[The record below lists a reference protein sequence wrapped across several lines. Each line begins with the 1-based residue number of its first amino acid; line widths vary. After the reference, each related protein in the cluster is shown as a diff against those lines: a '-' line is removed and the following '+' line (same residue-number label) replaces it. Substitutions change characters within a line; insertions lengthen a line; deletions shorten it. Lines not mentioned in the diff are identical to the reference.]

1 MTGLE
6 GSATPAA
13 FTLHLPR
20 RVHVGTGSLARL
32 RDALGELSA
41 RSVFLVTDAA
51 LVRLG
56 LVDELL
62 RALAPGALRVK
73 VFDEIESEPRI
84 ACIEGAAA
92 ALAAAA
98 PVDALISL
106 GGGSVIDVAKC
117 ANVVAGNGG
126 AVTDYEA
133 GAADPRQIA
142 TLLPHIAVPT
152 TAGTGSEAT
161 AWAVFIDPERG
172 VKNAIFDP
180 RLVAE
185 LAILEPGL
193 TVTLP
198 PLVTAGTGMDALTHA
213 IEAYVSV
220 LANPFTKALAATAI
234 KLIARNLTAAVAD
247 GHDLAARTDMLQASF
262 LAGAAFSNSS
272 CGLVHT
278 LSEAIGGVYRTPHGI
293 TNAVLL
299 PTVMAFNLEA
309 EPAAYAAIATF
320 LAAAAAGS
328 SEREAA
334 ESSVVA
340 VRDLATAIGLPCSL
354 AELGVGADAIPAL
367 AEAAALW
374 ADESGNPRQADQ
386 QQLAELYMKVY

>member
-1 MTGLE
+1 MTSLE
-6 GSATPAA
+6 GSATPAG

-20 RVHVGTGSLARL
+20 RVHVGAGSLARL
-32 RDALGELSA
+32 REALGELGA

-62 RALAPGALRVK
+62 RALAPCAPRVT
-73 VFDEIESEPRI
+73 VFDEIEPEPRI
-84 ACIEGAAA
+84 ACVEGAAA

-98 PVDALISL
+98 PVGALVSL

-126 AVTDYEA
+126 AVTDYED
-133 GAADPRQIA
+133 GADDPRPIA
-142 TLLPHIAVPT
+142 TLVPHIAVPT

-185 LAILEPGL
+185 VAILEPGL
-193 TVTLP
+193 TATLP
-198 PLVTAGTGMDALTHA
+198 PLVSAGTGMDALTHA

-220 LANPFTKALAATAI
+220 LANPLTEALAAAAI
-234 KLIARNLTAAVAD
+234 RLIARSLPAAVAD

-299 PTVMAFNLEA
+299 PAVMAFNLEA
-309 EPAAYAAIATF
+309 ESAAYATIAT
-320 LAAAAAGS
+320 LLGNDVAGS

-340 VRDLATAIGLPCSL
+340 VRELAAAIGLPCSL
-354 AELGVGADAIPAL
+354 AELGVAADAIPAL
-367 AEAAALW
+367 AEAAAQW
-374 ADESGNPRQADQ
+374 ADESGNPRPADQ
-386 QQLAELYMKVY
+386 RELAALYTEVS